1 MVKIIKKKIRL
12 IIFFL
17 VFIIISPLIVL
28 YANGDIF
35 NDGWNIL
42 KTGGIYVSSAPNGS
56 EIFINSKLK
65 EKTTF
70 FERDILIK
78 NLRSDVYRVDVKKD
92 GYNTWTK
99 DIVVL
104 NNIVSDANIFMLPQ
118 NVDFRD
124 IPFKIDLEKK
134 VGTTTTLIKK
144 DNPEYFKIFKLF
156 TISTTTKLDQNIKEE
171 MGTKDFPIINGK
183 VNLWSKD
190 NKIFVSWTGKIDS
203 APKYFCDNGV
213 CSSVLEVANL
223 KKEPILLDFLPGY
236 EGIIIVSSNG
246 KVFAIQVENNPLKEI
261 QLIYEGKEP
270 SFKIFNGL
278 LYIKDGV
285 SLREYSL

>member
-17 VFIIISPLIVL
+17 IFIIISPLIVL

-56 EIFINSKLK
+56 EIFINSKIR

-99 DIVVL
+99 DITIL
-104 NNIVSDANIFMLPQ
+104 NNIVSDANIFMLPKI
-118 NVDFRD
+118 VDFRD
-124 IPFKIDLEKK
+124 IPLKIDSEKK
-134 VGTTTTLIKK
+134 MGTTTIIVKK
-144 DNPEYFKIFKLF
+144 DNPEYFKILKLF
-156 TISTTTKLDQNIKEE
+156 TFSTTTKIDQNIKSEI
-171 MGTKDFPIINGK
+171 GTKDSPIINGK
-183 VNLWSKD
+183 VNLWSKG
-190 NKIFVSWTGKIDS
+190 NKIFVSWAGKIDS

-213 CSSVLEVANL
+213 CSSVLEVINL
-223 KKEPILLDFLPGY
+223 KKEPLLLDFLPGY
-236 EGIIIVSSNG
+236 EGVIVVSSNN
-246 KVFAIQVENNPLKEI
+246 KIFAVQVENNPLKEI
-261 QLIYEGKEP
+261 QLIYEGEEP
-270 SFKIFNGL
+270 SFKILSGL
-278 LYIKDGV
+278 LYIKDV
-285 SLREYSL
+285 DILREYSL